1 MCSERRLAGRIVLR
15 SGHCLEAQVDES
27 LLQSLS
33 RAGLQLESQCRQGY
47 CGACR
52 LPLLA
57 GRVRYR
63 HPPLAWLAGG
73 DCLPCCAEP
82 VGEIRLGIDLSG
94 LEPET
99 R

>member
-1 MCSERRLAGRIVLR
+1 MCSEQGPAGRIVLS
-15 SGHCLEAQVDES
+15 SGDSLEAQVDES

-33 RAGLQLESQCRQGY
+33 RAGLKVESQCCQGY

-63 HPPLAWLAGG
+63 QPPLAWLAAG

-82 VGEIRLGIDLSG
+82 VGDIRLGIG
-94 LEPET
+94 LPALEENT
-99 R
+99 E